1 MMNNDPSRYDDIINL
16 EHPVSKRHA
25 RMSAHDRAAQFAPF
39 AALTGY
45 DAMVAE
51 TSRLTDC
58 QAELDDAQ
66 RMLLNDALAYIMD
79 NLAERPQVT
88 IEYFEPDS
96 RKAGGQ
102 YRTISDRVRN
112 VNAAAREIVLKGGRT
127 ISFDLVRT
135 ISFPEEE

>member
-16 EHPVSKRHA
+16 EHPISRRHA

-58 QAELDDAQ
+58 QTELDDAQ

-79 NLAERPQVT
+79 NLTARPLTT
-88 IEYFEPDS
+88 IEYFEPDK
-96 RKAGGQ
+96 RKSGGQ
-102 YRTISDRVRN
+102 YMTISDRVRN
-112 VNAAAREIVLKGGRT
+112 VNAATREIILKGGRT
-127 ISFDLVRT
+127 ISFDHIRA
-135 ISFPEEE
+135 ISFPEEV